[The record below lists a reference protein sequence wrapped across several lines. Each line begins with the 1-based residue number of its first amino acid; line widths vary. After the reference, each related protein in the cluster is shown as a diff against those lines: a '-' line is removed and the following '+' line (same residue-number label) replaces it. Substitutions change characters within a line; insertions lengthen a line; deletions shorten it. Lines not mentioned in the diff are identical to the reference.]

1 MRIPTSSG
9 RIGLLAVVA
18 ALIFCVAV
26 PAAAQYNIYDLGEI
40 VGTHDIRTDN
50 GGGVH
55 MAWTSGGRLFYGRIV
70 NHAISGKVEVA
81 QGISTTFWRPYLSV
95 RPDGSSAHVLWNNG
109 NKLGQTLSHSWRNS
123 TGWHTETVQSFPAT
137 QWVSQ
142 ATCAVDGTGMVHA
155 MFAVWNRNTESNS
168 LYYKRR
174 LASGQWEATQTFTA
188 GTPEHK
194 FPVMINDSQGRVHA
208 TWCVVGS
215 LGGNSFDALCS
226 SANAGGTLMGATVYK
241 IPKGPGVSFN
251 SYGELYVDHNG
262 VMHRA
267 IGGWSNALAKMCI
280 DHSKKSPGG
289 SFSTPTRAS
298 LDFLNLSGG
307 DPVPAVVASENGGVV
322 VAWAQY
328 SAGAIKVVKASLYD
342 PTTKR
347 WTIYTIDPAAGFS
360 TAANAYRVAL
370 ARTSTDV
377 YGIWEGADGHLRL
390 FIMPVSGTSLSVTSP
405 NGGEQWQAGDTHNVT
420 WNAVDLTG
428 TAAIALYKGGVKVAD
443 IGTASVT
450 AETISWA
457 IPRSTAAGTN
467 YRVRL
472 TQGTYVDESNADF
485 TILEANSPRMEISP
499 SALKFGASTLG
510 DSTQD
515 QKVLLIDGK
524 GGQLHWT
531 ATPSAAW
538 ISVSPTSGTGDGYL
552 TIGVDPAGKT
562 AGTYTGTVSVR
573 DPDAINTPQTVSVTM
588 VVQVTTAGPIGA
600 FESPRERASV
610 KGTIPLTGWALD
622 DLGVASLEIR
632 RNPVSSDP
640 AGNIGRDGLVAVGTA
655 MFIEGSRPDIE
666 TLYPNYP
673 LKNRGGWG
681 YMLMTYSLP
690 GSGNGT
696 FILHAIA
703 TDQEGNRVEVGKRTI
718 IANDKYNTKPFGAV
732 DAPAWGKTISGTAYS
747 DKGWMLTPR
756 PKIIA
761 TSGRTVWVWIDG
773 VKRARPVY
781 NQYRADIALMF
792 PLLRNKGGAGGT
804 YVLNTRQYAN
814 GNHTIKWVAT
824 DSAGAVGNTGT
835 SYFRVQNTPSG
846 AVLTSDL
853 ALTLKT
859 AGTGTAALGRLADL
873 AGIPQDYKTP
883 LFRRTGFGAEGAF
896 EPAFTDD
903 QGVVE
908 AVVEEDGLVEVRL
921 GTSGSVKGYLVVGDE
936 LRPLPVG
943 STLEPVNGTFSWMP
957 GPGFIGR
964 YDMIFIGNSADGFP
978 VKRQVAIR
986 IVPAQSAE

>member
-1 MRIPTSSG
+1 MSYATSPSRG
-9 RIGLLAVVA
+9 RWLAAIAGLILA
-18 ALIFCVAV
+18 FSV
-26 PAAAQYNIYDLGEI
+26 PLAAQYKIYDLGEN
-40 VGTHDIRTDN
+40 VTTHDIRTDN
-50 GGGVH
+50 SGGVH
-55 MAWTSGGRLFYGRIV
+55 VVWTLGGHLYYGRIV
-70 NHAISGKVEVA
+70 NHAITGKVEVA
-81 QGISTTFWRPYLSV
+81 SGLATMFWRPYLSV
-95 RPDGSSAHVLWNNG
+95 RPDGSSVHVLWNN
-109 NKLGQTLSHSWRNS
+109 NNTLGQTLSHSWRDS
-123 TGWHTETVQSFPAT
+123 SGWHTQTVQTFPAS

-155 MFAVWNRNTESNS
+155 MFAVWNKTAGTNA

-174 LASGQWEATQTFTA
+174 LASGQWEATQAFTS
-188 GTPEHK
+188 GVPEHK
-194 FPVMINDSQGRVHA
+194 FPVIINDSQGRIYA
-208 TWCVVGS
+208 TWCIVGT
-215 LGGNSFDALCS
+215 LGGYAWDAMCT
-226 SANAGGTLMGATVYK
+226 SAASGGTLMGGTIYRA
-241 IPKGPGVSFN
+241 PKGPNVSFN
-251 SYGELYVDHNG
+251 SYGDMYVDDNG
-262 VMHRA
+262 VWHRA
-267 IGGWSNALAKMCI
+267 MAGWSNALQKMCI
-280 DHSKKSPGG
+280 DHSKKIPGG
-289 SFSTPTRAS
+289 VFQASTRAS
-298 LDFLNLSGG
+298 LDFLNLIGG
-307 DPVPAVVASENGGVV
+307 DPVPVVIADENGGVV
-322 VAWAQY
+322 VAWAEY
-328 SAGAIKVVKASLYD
+328 GPGAVKAVKASTYN
-342 PTTKR
+342 PATKR

-360 TAANAYRVAL
+360 TAPNAYRVAMTRS
-370 ARTSTDV
+370 ATYV
-377 YGIWEGADGHLRL
+377 YGVWKGGNGHMML
-390 FIMPVSGTSLSVTSP
+390 FVVPISGTSVALTSP
-405 NGGEQWQAGDTHNVT
+405 NGGESWQAGDAHNIT
-420 WNAVDLTG
+420 WTQRDLSG
-428 TAAIALYKGGVKVAD
+428 TATIALYKGGVKAAD
-443 IGTASVT
+443 IGTVSVT
-450 AETISWA
+450 AGTYGWT
-457 IPRSTAAGTN
+457 IPRATAAGTD
-467 YRVRL
+467 YRVRINL
-472 TQGTYVDESNADF
+472 GSTVDESDANF
-485 TILEANSPRMEISP
+485 TILEANIPRIEVSP
-499 SALKFGASTLG
+499 STLKFAASTLG
-510 DSTQD
+510 DSTQG

-538 ISVSPTSGTGDGYL
+538 ISASPTSGTGDGYL
-552 TIGVDPAGKT
+552 TIGVNPTGKT

-573 DPDAINTPQTVSVTM
+573 DPNAVNTPQTIAVTM

-600 FESPRERASV
+600 FESPKERASV

-632 RNPVSSDP
+632 RDPVKTDP
-640 AGNIGRDGLVAVGTA
+640 AGNIGKDGLVAVGTA

-673 LKNRGGWG
+673 LKKRGGWG

-690 GSGNGT
+690 GLGNGT
-696 FILHAIA
+696 FVLHAIA

-718 IANDKYNTKPFGAV
+718 IATDRYNTKPFGAV
-732 DAPAWGKTISGTAYS
+732 DAPAWGATISGAAYA

-773 VKRARPVY
+773 VKRAHPVY

-804 YVLNTRQYAN
+804 YTFDTRKYAN
-814 GNHTIKWVAT
+814 GLHTIKWVAA

-846 AVLTSDL
+846 AVLTSDI
-853 ALTLKT
+853 ALTLKPADT
-859 AGTGTAALGRLADL
+859 ETAARGLLADL

-883 LFRRTGFGAEGAF
+883 LFRRTGFGAEGTF

-936 LRPLPVG
+936 LRALPVG

-964 YDMIFIGNSADGFP
+964 YDLIFVGNSADGFP
-978 VKRQVAIR
+978 VKRRVAIR
-986 IVPAQSAE
+986 IVPARPAE